1 MKRLKFLLVLVVASL
16 STGMAKAQQVL
27 SLQDCLKFALDNN
40 QNIAIK
46 KYEQLEGD
54 QKVVQARSQ
63 ALPQVNGNANFT
75 DNFKKQVIVLPGEF
89 VGAPG
94 TTMAVQMGTTY
105 NPTASVDVNQQL
117 LNVGVFTALK
127 AAETGRQYYKL
138 NTQLS
143 EEQVINQVAQLYY
156 QICAA
161 KESIKVLN
169 NTIHNLEK
177 LVASTE
183 GQYKSGLARKIDL
196 QRIQVKLTN
205 SKTQLTEKE
214 NQLVILGNNLKL
226 SMGMQISQEIALEEI
241 PLKNIEQKV
250 NSDVLVADFNLGN
263 LTEMKILDVQENLY
277 NLQKKASQAEYYPKL
292 SAFANYAYNGM
303 SNSFGDMFK
312 NGGNDVWYA
321 TGAFG
326 LKLQVPIFDGFARR
340 SKVAMDKIA
349 LKKLALQKENT
360 QLSLN
365 ASYSSAKLTLY
376 NTLNTIRSQHE
387 NVSLAEEVYHSSSQN
402 YNLGI
407 ASLTDLL
414 DAENSFEDA
423 QNAYTQAL
431 LNYKLAELETLKAT
445 GNIKSLLNK

>member
-1 MKRLKFLLVLVVASL
+1 MKRLKFLLIAAITLL
-16 STGMAKAQQVL
+16 SAGMANAQQVL
-27 SLQDCLKFALDNN
+27 SLQDCLRFALDNN

-75 DNFKKQVIVLPGEF
+75 DNFKKQVIVLPGELT
-89 VGAPG
+89 GNPG
-94 TTMAVQMGTTY
+94 TTTAVQMGTTY
-105 NPTASVDVNQQL
+105 NPTASVDVSQQL

-127 AAETGRQYYKL
+127 AAETGRHYYTL
-138 NTQLS
+138 NTQLT
-143 EEQVINQVAQLYY
+143 EEQVINQVAQMYY
-156 QICAA
+156 QICATKA
-161 KESIKVLN
+161 SIKILN
-169 NTIHNLEK
+169 ITIQNLEK
-177 LVASTE
+177 LVASTD

-205 SKTQLTEKE
+205 TKTQLTEKE

-226 SMGMQISQEIALEEI
+226 SMGMQPGQEIAIAEI
-241 PLKNIEQKV
+241 PLKDIEQKV
-250 NSDVLVADFNLGN
+250 SSDVAVAAFNLSN
-263 LTEMKILDVQENLY
+263 LTEMKILDVQKDLY
-277 NLQKKASQAEYYPKL
+277 TLQKKASQAEYYPKL
-292 SAFANYAYNGM
+292 SAFANYSYNGM

-312 NGGNDVWYA
+312 NGGSDVWYG

-326 LKLQVPIFDGFARR
+326 LRLSVPIFDGFNRR

-349 LKKLALQKENT
+349 LKKLAQQKEYT
-360 QLSLN
+360 EISLN
-365 ASYSSAKLTLY
+365 ASYNSAKLTLY
-376 NTLNTIRSQHE
+376 NTLNAIRSQQE
-387 NVSLAEEVYHSSSQN
+387 NVSLADEVYQSSSQN

-445 GNIKSLLNK
+445 GNIKTLLNN